1 MEHDGPKTNSSHE
14 QSTDKENLKDK
25 KARWIR
31 EKHLEYDSLLT
42 EAAPDRQKLDKWR
55 QNHEEGL
62 ASDLADVVAKNLN
75 YVSFD
80 MFLNALYDVVTEVAD
95 KTQGEEV
102 VILTKVKGKSEA
114 WVYDLVKDLLP
125 ENHEVVDFS
134 ETEKL
139 KGKGKKNF
147 VYLDDAAYSG
157 SNCRN
162 MAASLAMIREDG
174 DSEFRFYP
182 ATAFYTQNSDELL
195 SERTKKKGDF
205 IIVVNLESRKK
216 MPTMEEILDQ
226 MTDVEAR
233 NRLKIYINRAHEINL
248 HQTLTW
254 FQHKIPDGFSLYEGV
269 SQGYIIGNNGSFVE
283 DRAEKKKRV
292 SFIPIVIE
300 PYRENISKIQRT
312 GYRIKDQLR
321 RFFT

>member
-1 MEHDGPKTNSSHE
+1 MEHDGPGTSSPHESSTN
-14 QSTDKENLKDK
+14 KEDLKDK

-31 EKHLEYDSLLT
+31 EKHLEYDSLLA
-42 EAAPDRQKLDKWR
+42 EAAPNRKKLDKWR

-62 ASDLADVVAKNLN
+62 ASNLADVVAKNLD

-80 MFLNALYDVVTEVAD
+80 VFLSTLYDVVAEVVE

-102 VILTKVKGKSEA
+102 VILTKAKGKSEA
-114 WVYDLVKDLLP
+114 WMYDLVRDLLP
-125 ENHEVVDFS
+125 NDHEVVDYTKIG
-134 ETEKL
+134 EL

-147 VYLDDAAYSG
+147 VYLDDATYSG

-162 MAASLAMIREDG
+162 IVTSLAQIREDG
-174 DSEFRFYP
+174 NSELRFYP

-195 SERTKKKGDF
+195 SERTKRGGDF
-205 IIVVNLESRKK
+205 IKVVNLGSRRK
-216 MPTMEEILDQ
+216 MSTMGEILDQ
-226 MTDVEAR
+226 MTNIEDR
-233 NRLKIYINRAHEINL
+233 DHLKIFINQAHEINQ

-269 SQGYIIGNNGSFVE
+269 SQGYIINGSGSFVE
-283 DRAEKKKRV
+283 DSAEKKKRI

-300 PYRENISKIQRT
+300 PYRENISKIQRAS
-312 GYRIKDQLR
+312 YRVRDRLEHL
-321 RFFT
+321 FV